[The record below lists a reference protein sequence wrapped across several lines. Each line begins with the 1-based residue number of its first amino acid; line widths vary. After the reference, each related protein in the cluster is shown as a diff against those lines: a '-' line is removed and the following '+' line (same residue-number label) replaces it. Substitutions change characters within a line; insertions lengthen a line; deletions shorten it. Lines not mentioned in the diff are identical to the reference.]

1 MQSSGS
7 LDSPNFLLCRRVINC
22 PDVVCGLLAQH
33 VFLLNILNSR
43 HVSQNAIS
51 PLPLD
56 QATHVFSPRARSGIA
71 VRGGRKRKKL
81 VWKLA
86 VFKAFGVKGG
96 VRCYRKVAVP
106 FADIQVRENTGM
118 QED

>member
-1 MQSSGS
+1 M
-7 LDSPNFLLCRRVINC
+7 
-22 PDVVCGLLAQH
+22 
-33 VFLLNILNSR
+33 NILNSR

-56 QATHVFSPRARSGIA
+56 QATHVFSPRAWPGIE
-71 VRGGRKRKKL
+71 GREKRKKL

-96 VRCYRKVAVP
+96 IRCYRKVAVP
-106 FADIQVRENTGM
+106 FADISGRENTGI
-118 QED
+118 QKD